1 MEKMTKYNFTKEQAF
16 ELRLLRAF
24 FDAMLEQVL
33 PKVAEL
39 VKTEKELTSPEND
52 YMQKGLNL
60 FNELVLSS
68 KFKDDYLRM
77 VDLIELESKHTRQ
90 EFINNLLDI
99 ENYEL
104 LNTMKKMNHQKI
116 FKFLQ
121 SLFLFLY
128 KPITKIMK
136 PIFIE
141 LTMDNGQKFEGN
153 LALLQRY
160 GKHKDKDL
168 CYVIGWNNN
177 GGFDVKES
185 YGEIKKL
192 ITQALSKA

>member
-39 VKTEKELTSPEND
+39 VKTEKELTSSEND

-77 VDLIELESKHTRQ
+77 VDLIELENKHTRQ
-90 EFINNLLDI
+90 EFINNLLDD

-104 LNTMKKMNHQKI
+104 LNTMKKMNH
-116 FKFLQ
+116 L
-121 SLFLFLY
+121 
-128 KPITKIMK
+128 
-136 PIFIE
+136 
-141 LTMDNGQKFEGN
+141 
-153 LALLQRY
+153 
-160 GKHKDKDL
+160 
-168 CYVIGWNNN
+168 
-177 GGFDVKES
+177 KEF
-185 YGEIKKL
+185 
-192 ITQALSKA
+192 